1 VLLDSAYDQ
10 RNSSRIRL
18 TQSLGTVIQIF
29 NVLQNPQILY
39 GATLAQQHVEPLLP
53 EFSSPGTDSIVFL
66 LDLSGTMSVAASY
79 IRATLH
85 WTFLCGQADA
95 RENRLA
101 GGLEKWAVR
110 ALPLFPAVKGGS
122 PEVIADVDDFFRHRG
137 LPLLL
142 VTKRTTS
149 RIKAARLLGTLD
161 GFLQTTLQL
170 LIAKGEATAMQLA
183 EQSSEK
189 ITVNGWSN
197 RLADLYLLRLVI
209 RKRSGKFWIY
219 SPLTESLSSWA

>member
-1 VLLDSAYDQ
+1 
-10 RNSSRIRL
+10 
-18 TQSLGTVIQIF
+18 
-29 NVLQNPQILY
+29 
-39 GATLAQQHVEPLLP
+39 
-53 EFSSPGTDSIVFL
+53 
-66 LDLSGTMSVAASY
+66 M
-79 IRATLH
+79 
-85 WTFLCGQADA
+85 
-95 RENRLA
+95 
-101 GGLEKWAVR
+101 
-110 ALPLFPAVKGGS
+110 
-122 PEVIADVDDFFRHRG
+122 IADVDDFFRHRG